1 MKVGVILVGHGSKE
15 PYNKETLEF
24 FAALL
29 KDKYHFVASAFM
41 QINSPNIPETIR
53 RAIEAGAERIVVVP
67 IFLSRGIHTDYDIPE
82 MLGLEK
88 GERKKIIKVD
98 GREIMLVYGEPLG
111 KDPRLLDVI
120 LDRIVAAERV

>member
-53 RAIEAGAERIVVVP
+53 RAIEAGAERIVVMP

-98 GREIMLVYGEPLG
+98 GREITLVYGEPLG